1 MGVLLLIAALVL
13 LLVPGL
19 FAAQATVG
27 WIILAVLGAI
37 LAIQLLF
44 AAGTFAFVSRQ
55 SRYGRSHFDRW

>member
-27 WIILAVLGAI
+27 WIILAVLA
-37 LAIQLLF
+37 LVTLLQLLVL
-44 AAGTFAFVSRQ
+44 AGAKRAMSR
-55 SRYGRSHFDRW
+55 SFDRW

>member
-27 WIILAVLGAI
+27 WIILAVCAAVIVLEVVFTAGA
-37 LAIQLLF
+37 F
-44 AAGTFAFVSRQ
+44 ALIRRESR
-55 SRYGRSHFDRW
+55 RF